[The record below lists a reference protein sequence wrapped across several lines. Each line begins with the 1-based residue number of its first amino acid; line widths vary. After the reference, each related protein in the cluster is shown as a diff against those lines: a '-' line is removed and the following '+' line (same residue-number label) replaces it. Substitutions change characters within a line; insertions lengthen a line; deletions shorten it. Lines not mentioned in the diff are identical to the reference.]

1 VYDKL
6 GVADRLELA
15 LYCLSH
21 HVVDGVKPP
30 PMPEG
35 ASPAVSASSPVPTN
49 GAAAA
54 SASAGSATSST
65 ASAVSSSVRPS
76 PAGPD
81 KLP

>member
-30 PMPEG
+30 PVPAATPEMDN
-35 ASPAVSASSPVPTN
+35 AV

-54 SASAGSATSST
+54 SASSGAAPSSAP
-65 ASAVSSSVRPS
+65 AAASSSVL
-76 PAGPD
+76 PASAPPE
-81 KLP
+81 KVS